1 MAIRA
6 PSPSHFIFARAH
18 ALPPPYATATVRCRC
33 SVCACVQWRLR
44 VMMGFVGDASG
55 METYYES
62 VWRREWEMTSA
73 GAEKQMIMMPSGEAK
88 WCCVSLREK
97 NLARLAPNATPT
109 ALVGSGE

>member
-1 MAIRA
+1 
-6 PSPSHFIFARAH
+6 
-18 ALPPPYATATVRCRC
+18 
-33 SVCACVQWRLR
+33 
-44 VMMGFVGDASG
+44 
-55 METYYES
+55 
-62 VWRREWEMTSA
+62 MTSA

>member
-1 MAIRA
+1 
-6 PSPSHFIFARAH
+6 
-18 ALPPPYATATVRCRC
+18 
-33 SVCACVQWRLR
+33 
-44 VMMGFVGDASG
+44 MMGFVGDASG

-88 WCCVSLREK
+88 WCCVSLRGED
-97 NLARLAPNATPT
+97 LARLAPNATPT

>member
-1 MAIRA
+1 
-6 PSPSHFIFARAH
+6 
-18 ALPPPYATATVRCRC
+18 
-33 SVCACVQWRLR
+33 
-44 VMMGFVGDASG
+44 MMGFVGDASG

-109 ALVGSGE
+109 ALVGSGERRGAMRGAQIVRDGLCRLLEPGCIRIG

>member
-1 MAIRA
+1 
-6 PSPSHFIFARAH
+6 
-18 ALPPPYATATVRCRC
+18 
-33 SVCACVQWRLR
+33 
-44 VMMGFVGDASG
+44 MMGFVGDASG

-62 VWRREWEMTSA
+62 VWRREWEMMSA
-73 GAEKQMIMMPSGEAK
+73 GAEKQMIMMPSGEAT